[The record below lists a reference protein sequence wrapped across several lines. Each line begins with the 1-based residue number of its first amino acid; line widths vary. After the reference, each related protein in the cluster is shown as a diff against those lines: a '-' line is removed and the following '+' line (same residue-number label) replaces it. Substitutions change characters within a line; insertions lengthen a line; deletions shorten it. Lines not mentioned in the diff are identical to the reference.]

1 MKTLLKTIYLFL
13 LVNPFLT
20 TTAQITFNPSNN
32 STPAAAANN
41 ITLNANIVLNFSAA
55 VKTST
60 ATAGNIRIRGKNTG
74 IIEGI
79 YSGGTTTQVTFNPT
93 NNFFAGEVITVTLTS
108 GLQNTT
114 NTALSNPTS
123 FSFTTKSSL
132 SSFTPSWLTPDIAS
146 TVTSSRG
153 IFIADINKDRYMD
166 IVTHFSTNNSI
177 SWHENDG
184 NTIPSFTDP
193 QEVYSSNSGNITG
206 GLSTADLDNDG
217 DMDVVAADFTN
228 NKLIWFEND
237 GNETPSWTERTI
249 AVDKD
254 GARSVSYADLDND
267 GDLDI
272 VLGVQRDNQIR
283 WYENNGDATSW
294 TENNITDDANSV
306 RSVVAVD
313 INLDGHI
320 DIISAEYGDNEI
332 VYYEN
337 NGSTNPTFS
346 STVISSVAYG
356 ANNVLAADLDN
367 NGNVKIVSS
376 QYGDG
381 GDNVAKLVLHT
392 YSNLNAAY
400 VTRLISEESV
410 NSIVLADIN
419 NNGTQDI
426 ITGSFTGNEILSF
439 EYDEFSS
446 SFSRVAISTSAGI
459 ANYVFVADLD
469 NDGDLDIVSSSINGV
484 SWYENSNA
492 NTWDGSVDNVWATA
506 DNWSNGVPVTNSD
519 VTIPASLANYPTAAN
534 AVAVRSVTLASGTSL
549 IASNTFSGAIT
560 YNRNLATNNWYTV
573 SSPVVNETY
582 DNAYVTANGIASG
595 ANNNKAIATYVTNG
609 DSWDYMQAGE
619 TATFASGTGY
629 SVKRTNAGDI
639 SFTGT
644 MKVNNTTIA
653 LTTAGNGYNLIGN
666 PYPSYINS
674 ADILTNNTDVLAAQT
689 IWVWNQATSTY
700 VAKVTGQAFKIAP
713 GQGFIVKS
721 DGSAGNVVI
730 NESYQSHQTTDTFLR
745 TEVRPGISLTLTD
758 NSISRQTQIYY
769 IDGTTA
775 GYDNGYDGQ
784 MFGGVANEFAIY
796 THLVSKS
803 DGDDYAI
810 QSLPNNNYENMI
822 VPVGINAVSGKTIT
836 ITAAAENLPEE
847 INIYLEDKDNDSF
860 TLLDAAANYSTT
872 LENNLSGIG
881 RFYLHTSTAAL
892 SANDFATNN
901 NISIYSS
908 SKENLRIAGIQNGK
922 KAKLQLYNVLGK
934 EILRTS
940 FEGNGVNNVSLPTL
954 NTGVYIVKIA
964 TENRTLNKK
973 IHIK

>member
-20 TTAQITFNPSNN
+20 TIAQITFNPSNN
-32 STPAAAANN
+32 STPVVNANS
-41 ITLNANIVLNFSAA
+41 IALNANIVLNFSAA
-55 VKTST
+55 IKTST
-60 ATAGNIRIRGKNTG
+60 ATAGNIRITGKNTG
-74 IIEGI
+74 IIAGV

-108 GLQNTT
+108 GVQDASSNPLT
-114 NTALSNPTS
+114 NPTS
-123 FSFTTKSSL
+123 FSFTTKSNL
-132 SSFTPSWLTPDIAS
+132 SSFTPSWTA
-146 TVTSSRG
+146 T
-153 IFIADINKDRYMD
+153 D
-166 IVTHFSTNNSI
+166 IVNQNSANNASADGAFSV
-177 SWHENDG
+177 
-184 NTIPSFTDP
+184 FA
-193 QEVYSSNSGNITG
+193 
-206 GLSTADLDNDG
+206 ADLDNDG
-217 DMDVVAADFTN
+217 D
-228 NKLIWFEND
+228 I
-237 GNETPSWTERTI
+237 
-249 AVDKD
+249 
-254 GARSVSYADLDND
+254 
-267 GDLDI
+267 DI
-272 VLGVQRDNQIR
+272 VLASIGDNTIA
-283 WYENNGDATSW
+283 WYENTNGDASAW
-294 TENNITDDANSV
+294 TTRTITNS
-306 RSVVAVD
+306 
-313 INLDGHI
+313 
-320 DIISAEYGDNEI
+320 
-332 VYYEN
+332 
-337 NGSTNPTFS
+337 
-346 STVISSVAYG
+346 
-356 ANNVLAADLDN
+356 
-367 NGNVKIVSS
+367 
-376 QYGDG
+376 
-381 GDNVAKLVLHT
+381 
-392 YSNLNAAY
+392 
-400 VTRLISEESV
+400 
-410 NSIVLADIN
+410 
-419 NNGTQDI
+419 
-426 ITGSFTGNEILSF
+426 
-439 EYDEFSS
+439 
-446 SFSRVAISTSAGI
+446 
-459 ANYVFVADLD
+459 ANYAWSVFVADLD
-469 NDGDLDIVSSSINGV
+469 NDGDLDIVWNGLL
-484 SWYENSNA
+484 SQTIGWYENTNGDASAWSSRRNITDSPKTARQVFAADIDNDGDNDIILATLGDVTIAWYENNLNDDDENNRAWTARDINTTDRARGAQNVFAADLDNDGDIDLASAYSIDDTIAWYQNSN
-492 NTWDGSVDNVWATA
+492 NTIWDGSVDNSWATA

-666 PYPSYINS
+666 PYPSFINS

-745 TEVRPGISLTLTD
+745 TEARPGISLTLTD

-796 THLVSKS
+796 THFVSKS